1 LTLCSN
7 FVLHSANG
15 LTLCS
20 NFDTSYVISTQK
32 LCRDT
37 SYVISN
43 LTTQKFVLL
52 STPVVSESFEK
63 FGSYLVFDP
72 KKSPYYKV
80 LVVSFSYVL
89 NTYQFDVYS
98 SETASWKSPILTPN
112 IHSPS
117 AAHGAVWNGEMILM
131 SCSDLKSSCAKH
143 DHFCIRFDID
153 AEKLTTTRLLFSD
166 CRLHRWILYFGE
178 CSGHLLLIQRYPWKF
193 EVLEM
198 VKEENNFRWTVKCT
212 VDLSSFRVVGRRSI
226 CRFSVISV
234 INVGANEDDLAVLLD
249 IRGAVRQY
257 DIKRN
262 TLKVLSLLCDTGYR
276 NYSFQF
282 IESLMP
288 V

>member
-1 LTLCSN
+1 M
-7 FVLHSANG
+7 
-15 LTLCS
+15 
-20 NFDTSYVISTQK
+20 
-32 LCRDT
+32 
-37 SYVISN
+37 ISN

-52 STPVVSESFEK
+52 STPVVSESFGK
-63 FGSYLVFDP
+63 VGSYLVFDP

-131 SCSDLKSSCAKH
+131 SFSDLKS
-143 DHFCIRFDID
+143 CIRFDID
-153 AEKLTTTRLLFSD
+153 AEKLTTTRLLYSD
-166 CRLHRWILYFGE
+166 CRLGRWILYFGE

-198 VKEENNFRWTVKCT
+198 VKEENNFRWAVKCT
-212 VDLSSFRVVGRRSI
+212 VDLSSFQAVGRRGI

-234 INVGANEDDLAVLLD
+234 INVGANEDDLAVVLQ

-257 DIKRN
+257 DIKHN
-262 TLKVLSLLCDTGYR
+262 TLKVLSVLCEKGYHY
-276 NYSFQF
+276 YSFQF